1 MFPHLAAMTQK
12 FKTLL
17 KFAKGVGP
25 GAIVEVCGGNFL
37 KSDKKKV
44 IDFLRGQ
51 EKDVAFF
58 QSARERG
65 D

>member
-1 MFPHLAAMTQK
+1 MTQK

-17 KFAKGVGP
+17 KFAKGAGP

-58 QSARERG
+58 QSTRKGG